1 MVKKKSIQELEKKLQ
16 RLEQE
21 KVKVQKQQIE
31 LKKKEKDIEQAI
43 TQAKAEY
50 VTALLSQSNTSLDD
64 LKGLLLDDSGKPEEG
79 GES

>member
-1 MVKKKSIQELEKKLQ
+1 MVKKKSIQDLEKKLQ

-21 KVKVQKQQIE
+21 KIKVQEQQVQ

-43 TQAKAEY
+43 PQAKAEY

-64 LKGLLLDDSGKPEEG
+64 LKGLLLEESEQTEEG

>member
-1 MVKKKSIQELEKKLQ
+1 MVKKKSIQDLEKKLQ

-21 KVKVQKQQIE
+21 KIKVQEQQDQ
-31 LKKKEKDIEQAI
+31 LKKKEKDIEQAV

-50 VTALLSQSNTSLDD
+50 VTALLSQSNTSLAD
-64 LKGLLLDDSGKPEEG
+64 LKGLLLEDSEQTEEG

>member
-1 MVKKKSIQELEKKLQ
+1 MVKKKSIQDLEKKLQ

-21 KVKVQKQQIE
+21 KIKVQEQQDQ
-31 LKKKEKDIEQAI
+31 LKKKEKDIEQAV

-50 VTALLSQSNTSLDD
+50 VTALLSQSNTSLAA
-64 LKGLLLDDSGKPEEG
+64 LKGLLLEDSEQTEEG

>member
-1 MVKKKSIQELEKKLQ
+1 MVKKKSIQDLEKKLQ
-16 RLEQE
+16 RLGQE
-21 KVKVQKQQIE
+21 KIKVQEQQVQ
-31 LKKKEKDIEQAI
+31 LKKKEKDMEQAI

-64 LKGLLLDDSGKPEEG
+64 LKGLLLEESEQTEEG

>member
-1 MVKKKSIQELEKKLQ
+1 MVKKKSIQDLEKKLQ

-21 KVKVQKQQIE
+21 KIKVQEQQDQ
-31 LKKKEKDIEQAI
+31 LKKKEKDIEQAVI
-43 TQAKAEY
+43 QAKAEY

-64 LKGLLLDDSGKPEEG
+64 LKGLLLEESKQTEEG

>member
-1 MVKKKSIQELEKKLQ
+1 MVKKKSIQDLEKKLQ

-21 KVKVQKQQIE
+21 KIKVQEQQVQ
-31 LKKKEKDIEQAI
+31 LKKKEKDME
-43 TQAKAEY
+43 AKAEY

-64 LKGLLLDDSGKPEEG
+64 LKGLLLEESEQTEEG

>member
-1 MVKKKSIQELEKKLQ
+1 MVKKKSIQDLEKKLQ
-16 RLEQE
+16 RLEKE
-21 KVKVQKQQIE
+21 KIKVQEQQVQ

-50 VTALLSQSNTSLDD
+50 VTALPSQSNTSLDD
-64 LKGLLLDDSGKPEEG
+64 LKGLLLEESKQTEEG